1 MVSFTAISQGII
13 LTSIVLF
20 GSSKA
25 APAAGSKV
33 VDIVPH
39 NNATNASPIKLPP
52 ILSDRV
58 SPIKPPAIADRLIES
73 EEKSAELNKKWFSEH
88 GGNYSAI
95 AKRDA
100 NTVAGYTL
108 NVPKKAPPKKKA
120 ASNSIVTA
128 SSAQIVDFKFHAA
141 VASTAYCDTVVPK
154 GNWGCTNC
162 KAYLPDG
169 KLVVTFSTK
178 SNDIGGFI
186 LRSDAKKTIY
196 LVFRGTNSYTNWI
209 VNLTFE
215 FAEYAAVKG
224 AKVHK
229 GFYRAYQEAIG
240 YFFKDM
246 QEQIKAYPGYKIV
259 ITGHSLGGAQAVLAG
274 MDLYQRINT
283 ISADNLSIYTVGAPR
298 IGNPEFA
305 YYVDSTDIPISRS
318 VHNRDIVPHV
328 PPQSFGYLHPG
339 VEAWDK
345 SSGNIQICTANI
357 ENDSCSNSIVPF
369 TSISDH
375 RVYYD
380 IKEGTCV

>member
-13 LTSIVLF
+13 LASIVLF
-20 GSSKA
+20 GSSEA
-25 APAAGSKV
+25 APAAGSKM

-58 SPIKPPAIADRLIES
+58 SPIKPPSIANRLIES

-100 NTVAGYTL
+100 DTVAGFTL
-108 NVPKKAPPKKKA
+108 NVPKKAPPKKKV

-162 KAYLPDG
+162 KTYLPDG

-209 VNLTFE
+209 VVSSCRL
-215 FAEYAAVKG
+215 Y
-224 AKVHK
+224 
-229 GFYRAYQEAIG
+229 
-240 YFFKDM
+240 
-246 QEQIKAYPGYKIV
+246 
-259 ITGHSLGGAQAVLAG
+259 SLL
-274 MDLYQRINT
+274 
-283 ISADNLSIYTVGAPR
+283 
-298 IGNPEFA
+298 
-305 YYVDSTDIPISRS
+305 
-318 VHNRDIVPHV
+318 
-328 PPQSFGYLHPG
+328 
-339 VEAWDK
+339 
-345 SSGNIQICTANI
+345 
-357 ENDSCSNSIVPF
+357 
-369 TSISDH
+369 
-375 RVYYD
+375 
-380 IKEGTCV
+380 